1 MRAPSESGRALQV
14 RAGAPGESG
23 RGRQVRAGAP
33 GESGRGRQVRAG
45 APSEIIKGIQWY
57 EPRLKGICR
66 QQSRRTRMDR
76 AGNGTLRIK
85 SVHETGGNVTDRQSE
100 RQSETEKERGRRRPA
115 GLRGWRRRRTRR
127 RRRRG
132 QLMLGSLWRLVT
144 SRQAGGRQ
152 SDSIDAR
159 SSRKHK
165 QYQHR
170 GGPEGEDICH
180 GPSRGILQ
188 RKARPLVWRQLAGRT
203 GSD

>member
-1 MRAPSESGRALQV
+1 
-14 RAGAPGESG
+14 
-23 RGRQVRAGAP
+23 
-33 GESGRGRQVRAG
+33 
-45 APSEIIKGIQWY
+45 
-57 EPRLKGICR
+57 
-66 QQSRRTRMDR
+66 MDR

-115 GLRGWRRRRTRR
+115 GLRCWRRRRTRR
-127 RRRRG
+127 RRRHG

-165 QYQHR
+165 QHQHR
-170 GGPEGEDICH
+170 GGPEGDDICH
-180 GPSRGILQ
+180 GPSQGIRTCRVGQ
-188 RKARPLVWRQLAGRT
+188 RRVIKTKATSKTHSFNNVLKGWFPLIALAQGYVARAPLRSWATGHASPRQ
-203 GSD
+203 

>member
-1 MRAPSESGRALQV
+1 M

-23 RGRQVRAGAP
+23 LGRQVRAGAP

-127 RRRRG
+127 RRLRG
-132 QLMLGSLWRLVT
+132 QLLDSPFVT
-144 SRQAGGRQ
+144 R
-152 SDSIDAR
+152 IR
-159 SSRKHK
+159 SVDPQDVYNAHCTFNLLDHDEKISGVAKFGQRTLHLKH
-165 QYQHR
+165 Y
-170 GGPEGEDICH
+170 GPEFAADWTYN
-180 GPSRGILQ
+180 P
-188 RKARPLVWRQLAGRT
+188 T
-203 GSD
+203 